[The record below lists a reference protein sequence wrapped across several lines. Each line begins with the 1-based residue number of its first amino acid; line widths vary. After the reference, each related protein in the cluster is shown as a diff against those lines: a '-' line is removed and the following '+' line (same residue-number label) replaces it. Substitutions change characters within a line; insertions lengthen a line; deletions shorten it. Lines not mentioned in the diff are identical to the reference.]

1 MQCRATHR
9 CSIYRSRFFT
19 ELESDMSTTRY
30 EHKDLRG
37 IGVIGALAAALLASA
52 CGDESSD
59 PATQHSGGSVLNA
72 GPAYAATV
80 QGAPDGLTCSVPT
93 GVRTAGSA
101 HVDDVVLP
109 LPENRHTP

>member
-1 MQCRATHR
+1 MATSPSSMSSGERSRLPMTRCVPSGMRCRATHR

-19 ELESDMSTTRY
+19 ELEADMSTTRY

-59 PATQHSGGSVLNA
+59 PATHHSDESLLNA
-72 GPAYAATV
+72 GSPYAAIA
-80 QGAPDGLTCSVPT
+80 QAAP
-93 GVRTAGSA
+93 A
-101 HVDDVVLP
+101 
-109 LPENRHTP
+109 